1 MADTER
7 GFTFSEDEFST
18 ALAEAL
24 RYFKYGSLKVEQIE
38 CLRRV
43 IYLREDVLAVLPT
56 GFGKSLI
63 YQIIPKVLECLKNE
77 SDNTQKFI
85 VCVVSPLEYI
95 RKQQVA
101 SINKLRC
108 GLSAAAVGDNEETDK
123 DIEDGGANIVFGSA
137 EQWLS
142 DKCKKALQFG
152 SLYEAEVPSSHG
164 GNMVWCFS
172 TIFYIMPIKS
182 YS

>member
-7 GFTFSEDEFST
+7 GFPFSEDEFST
-18 ALAEAL
+18 ALAE
-24 RYFKYGSLKVEQIE
+24 EQIE

-101 SINKLRC
+101 SINKLH

-152 SLYEAEVPSSHG
+152 SLHVLVVDEVHTVETWYAAFRPFFLL
-164 GNMVWCFS
+164 CQ
-172 TIFYIMPIKS
+172 
-182 YS
+182 